1 MDDDRYSVYRDVF
14 GEVSMPL
21 AFVELDALIRNSG
34 RVAEAS
40 GDRTVRVVTKSIRSV
55 ELLRRILKTQDCFQG
70 LMAFSAEE
78 ARYLSE
84 NGFEDIL
91 VAYPVW
97 NTDGIEL
104 AADASA
110 AVTLTVSSVAHVE
123 RVGKTA
129 SELGETVPLCIDI
142 DMSVDYPGLRFGV
155 YRSGIRTPDET
166 VALAEKIKKTE
177 GVRLKGVL
185 GYEAQIAGVADRN
198 PSRNSLTDAVVR
210 KLKRR
215 SLSTVR
221 ERRGGAVEALEDA
234 GYELSFVNGGGTG
247 SMEFTARDDSVT
259 EVAVG
264 SGFYYPSFFD
274 GYDGLDELGFE
285 PAAGYA
291 VEVTRNPTDCVY
303 TCAGGGYVASGPAG
317 EDKVPEPV
325 LPDGSEL
332 THEGAGEVQT
342 PVRYDGDID
351 LQRGD
356 PVVFRHAKA
365 GELCERFEKLHLLR
379 GDEVTDEATTY
390 RGDGRC
396 FM

>member
-1 MDDDRYSVYRDVF
+1 MDDDRYSVYRELF
-14 GEVSMPL
+14 GGISMPL
-21 AFVELDALIRNSG
+21 AFVELDALNRNAG
-34 RVAEAS
+34 RVAEAT

-55 ELLRRILKTQDCFQG
+55 ELLRRILKIQDCFQG
-70 LMAFSAEE
+70 LMTFSSEE
-78 ARYLSE
+78 ALYLSE

-97 NTDGIEL
+97 NTDEIKL
-104 AADASA
+104 AADVSA
-110 AVTLTVSSVAHVE
+110 AVTLTVSSEAHVE
-123 RVGKTA
+123 RVGRIA
-129 SELGETVPLCIDI
+129 SERGATVPVCIDI

-155 YRSGIRTPDET
+155 YRSGVRTPDET
-166 VALAEKIKKTE
+166 VALAERIKKTD
-177 GVRLKGVL
+177 GVRLEGAL

-198 PSRNSLTDAVVR
+198 PSRSALTDAVVR
-210 KLKRR
+210 KLKQR

-221 ERRGGAVEALEDA
+221 ERRGAAVEALKDA
-234 GYELSFVNGGGTG
+234 GYELGFVNGGGTG
-247 SMEFTARDDSVT
+247 SMEFTSKDDSVT

-274 GYDGLDELGFE
+274 GYDRLKELGFE

-291 VEVTRNPTDCVY
+291 VEVTRNPTDGVY

-317 EDKVPEPV
+317 EDKVPEPI

-351 LQRGD
+351 LCRGD
-356 PVVFRHAKA
+356 PVVFRHSKA
-365 GELCERFEKLHLLR
+365 GELCERFKKLLLLR
-379 GDEVTDEATTY
+379 DDEITDEATTY